1 MNHPQC
7 CNAAPLMNTGPTDW
21 AVHALLRSLIALEN
35 RIQLSS
41 TLSLQRNNNLC
52 LPLKNFSSPS
62 PHLRDTHG
70 TPPNPPLP
78 PDWPW
83 SLTSEPVLFVGLTPA
98 VSITQ
103 IWRYSCLV
111 LIIFIWAAPLH
122 QTHILQLSSCWY
134 GEHWRYNIYFLLYIH
149 VQYISI
155 YIWIYLYLYIH
166 VRPWAYYICAR
177 NVLHMNKQYMYIHKH
192 INI

>member
-70 TPPNPPLP
+70 TPPNPPSPLTDLGPWPRNLSSLWALP
-78 PDWPW
+78 QLFLSHRSDVIH
-83 SLTSEPVLFVGLTPA
+83 VLFWSSLSEQLHSTRPT
-98 VSITQ
+98 SF
-103 IWRYSCLV
+103 SS
-111 LIIFIWAAPLH
+111 AAAG
-122 QTHILQLSSCWY
+122 T
-134 GEHWRYNIYFLLYIH
+134 GNTEGTIYLLRYIH

-177 NVLHMNKQYMYIHKH
+177 NVLHMNKQYMYIHKY